1 MHAALML
8 TDNNI
13 VATNGTVLFILS
25 LLLFLKCLFF
35 VAPIYAPAYPFQV
48 VHTQQLFR
56 LPVVPLAI
64 LSGSTLHSWV
74 EPNLHRKAE
83 GWVPLVYPIKISILN
98 RE

>member
-1 MHAALML
+1 MHAALTL

-48 VHTQQLFR
+48 PHTQQLFR
-56 LPVVPLAI
+56 LPVVPLAV

-74 EPNLHRKAE
+74 GSNLRQEAE
-83 GWVPLVYPIKISILN
+83 GWVSLVYPIKNSILN